1 MLLVLLAAPFAALRD
16 AVDANDAAAVSAAI
30 TAGADPNE
38 MGADGQTAF
47 TYSTMTRKFKAVKAL
62 LAAGADANLG
72 NREDGRTAMHLAAAN
87 GDASLV
93 KWLIKK
99 GLAKSAVDNE
109 GLTPLHLS
117 CLGGEKG
124 HTDAVWAFLDAGVAP
139 DEPSADGKM
148 PLQMAAGANENSRH
162 LLQEAVAEK
171 MRGRGAERYTRG

>member
-1 MLLVLLAAPFAALRD
+1 MLLQ
-16 AVDANDAAAVSAAI
+16 
-30 TAGADPNE
+30 AGVNAE
-38 MGADGQTAF
+38 QT
-47 TYSTMTRKFKAVKAL
+47 
-62 LAAGADANLG
+62 D
-72 NREDGRTAMHLAAAN
+72 D
-87 GDASLV
+87 
-93 KWLIKK
+93 
-99 GLAKSAVDNE
+99 E